1 MTRFRCAASA
11 SVIAAFVGV
20 APAFAQQPP
29 AAPAEDVTELA
40 KKTQNPVGD
49 LISVPFQFNFNT
61 GGGLEDQ
68 TFLNL
73 NIQPVIPFALNEDWN
88 VIARTIIPIN
98 SAPAPGG
105 TTRYS
110 GVGDIVEQVFV
121 TPSKPGGIIWG
132 LGPVFSLPT
141 GTVTGLETGSWGFGP
156 AGVVLKMT
164 GPWVLGGL
172 VTQTWTI
179 AHSDNYTRINQFLFQ
194 PFINYNFGEG
204 WALSFAPI
212 ITANWE
218 ATGGNQ
224 WTVPLGIGITRTTV
238 FDGRPMTIG
247 VQYYN
252 NVERPDNGP
261 GQQIRFQIA
270 LLYPNKK

>member
-1 MTRFRCAASA
+1 MTKFRCAAA
-11 SVIAAFVGV
+11 ATIVAAFVCV
-20 APAFAQQPP
+20 SPVFAQQPP

-49 LISVPFQFNFNT
+49 LISVPLQFNFNT

-73 NIQPVIPFALNEDWN
+73 NVQPVIPFAINDDWN
-88 VIARTIIPIN
+88 IISRTIIPIN
-98 SAPAPGG
+98 SAPGPNG

-110 GVGDIVEQVFV
+110 GVGDIQAQVYV
-121 TPSKPGGIIWG
+121 TPSQPGGIIWG
-132 LGPVFSLPT
+132 IGPVFSLPT
-141 GTVTGLETGSWGFGP
+141 GTVTGLETGSWGMGP

-172 VTQTWTI
+172 VNQIWTI
-179 AHSDNYTRINQFLFQ
+179 AHADTYTKVNQFLFQ
-194 PFINYNFGEG
+194 PFVNYNFGKG

-218 ATGGNQ
+218 ATSGNQ
-224 WTVPLGIGITRTTV
+224 WTVPLGLGITRTTV
-238 FDGRPMTIG
+238 FDGRPMSIG

-261 GQQIRFQIA
+261 GQQLRFVLS
-270 LLYPNKK
+270 LLYPKK

>member
-1 MTRFRCAASA
+1 MKRFRFYAAA
-11 SVIAAFVGV
+11 GLVVGLLAGGV
-20 APAFAQQPP
+20 PAFAQQP
-29 AAPAEDVTELA
+29 AAPAEDATALA

-61 GGGLEDQ
+61 GGGLKDQ

-73 NIQPVIPFALNEDWN
+73 NIQPVIPFELNDDWN
-88 VIARTIIPIN
+88 IVVRTIIPIN
-98 SAPAPGG
+98 SAPAPNG

-110 GVGDIVEQVFV
+110 GVGDIQEQVFM

-132 LGPVFSLPT
+132 LGPVFSFPT
-141 GTVTGLETGSWGFGP
+141 GTVSGLETGSWGMGP

-172 VTQTWTI
+172 VTQIWTI
-179 AHSDNYTRINQFLFQ
+179 AHPETFTKVNQFLFQ
-194 PFINYNFGEG
+194 PFVNYNFGQG

-218 ATGGNQ
+218 GTSGNQ
-224 WTVPLGIGITRTTV
+224 WTVPLGLGITRTTV
-238 FDGRPMTIG
+238 FDGRPMSIG

-261 GQQIRFQIA
+261 GQQLRFQIA
-270 LLYPNKK
+270 LLYPKR